1 LRFTVSLRTGVEILG
16 DRTTVRV
23 MSGSGTA
30 TKECGRKQLGCSETA
45 LRRKNSSIDDPG
57 QAAVT

>member
-1 LRFTVSLRTGVEILG
+1 MAANRPDFT
-16 DRTTVRV
+16 
-23 MSGSGTA
+23 
-30 TKECGRKQLGCSETA
+30 ETA

>member
-1 LRFTVSLRTGVEILG
+1 
-16 DRTTVRV
+16 

-30 TKECGRKQLGCSETA
+30 TLVRGRKSAEIHRNCSA
-45 LRRKNSSIDDPG
+45 AQKFSIDDPG